1 MSAEDSWARGAAEEG
16 AKEGRDVGL
25 FDFLADL
32 EARAGAVLHRDRAEQ
47 VRDRA
52 RTAYAEVT
60 LESRLMASLDATV
73 SCEVR
78 GVGRLSGTVSRVG
91 AGWCEVA
98 TTDRTWCLDVSAVRT
113 LRGASARAVPRE
125 AWHPADRLGLP
136 SVLRRLAEEER
147 QCVVH
152 LDDGARREGVVTRV
166 GADFFEVARAGDPS
180 SGSPSGQGSGDGEL
194 LALAGVSALSWP
206 DGRDR

>member
-1 MSAEDSWARGAAEEG
+1 MSSDGRWPHGSAGEG
-16 AKEGRDVGL
+16 QRNRADAGL

-60 LESRLMASLDATV
+60 LESRLMASLDVTV

-78 GVGRLSGTVSRVG
+78 GVGRLTGTVSRVG
-91 AGWCEVA
+91 AGWCELTA
-98 TTDRTWCLDVSAVRT
+98 TDRTWCVDVRAVRT
-113 LRGASARAVPRE
+113 LRGASSRAVPRE

-147 QCVVH
+147 RCMVH
-152 LDDGARREGVVTRV
+152 LDDGSRREGVVARV
-166 GADFFEVARAGDPS
+166 GADFVEVLLAGEPTAG
-180 SGSPSGQGSGDGEL
+180 GSAGTGPGEGEL
-194 LALAGVSALSWP
+194 LVLGVVSALSWP
-206 DGRDR
+206 DGQER